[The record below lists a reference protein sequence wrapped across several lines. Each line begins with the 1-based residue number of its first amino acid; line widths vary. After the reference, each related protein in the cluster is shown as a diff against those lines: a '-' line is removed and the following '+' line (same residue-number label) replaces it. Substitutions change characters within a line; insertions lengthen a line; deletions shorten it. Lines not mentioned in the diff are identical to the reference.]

1 MKIFDYLK
9 LIRLNQPT
17 GIWLLFIPCL
27 VGIALACEIAQNNV
41 TFNLAKFILL
51 FFIGSILMRSAGCII
66 NDLFDQ
72 DFDQK
77 VLRTKNRPLAS
88 KKISRHQAMIL
99 LFILLALAFIVLCQ
113 FNFATIVSG
122 FLALFLVITYP
133 LMKRFFNVPQLYLGL
148 TFNFGVIMASLALL
162 NHISL
167 VHLILYLAL
176 IFWTLIYDTIY
187 AFQDIEDDLRIG
199 VKSSAITINNLFSN
213 PKKILHLLNFLI
225 FFDLLVVGILSKFN
239 YEFFVMIL
247 LALSFMTF
255 ELNSCN
261 LKNPQQCLK
270 FFKKNIVFGLLILI
284 AIILA

>member
-41 TFNLAKFILL
+41 TFNLSKFILL

-99 LFILLALAFIVLCQ
+99 LFILLALAFTVLCQ

-167 VHLILYLAL
+167 VHLFLYLAL

-239 YEFFVMIL
+239 YEYFITIL
-247 LALSFMTF
+247 LALSFMAF